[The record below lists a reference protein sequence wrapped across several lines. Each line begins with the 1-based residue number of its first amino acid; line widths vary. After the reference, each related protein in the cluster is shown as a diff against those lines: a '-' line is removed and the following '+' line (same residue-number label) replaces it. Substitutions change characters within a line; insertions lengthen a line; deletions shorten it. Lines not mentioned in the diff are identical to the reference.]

1 MLYNYLKVGVRNLLK
16 YKVFSFI
23 NVFGLAAAM
32 SVCMLIILM
41 LADQRSYDQ
50 FHAHH
55 DRIYRVLTEPRN
67 ARQPYATTPFPLAGA
82 LKANYPILEEVTH
95 LRPGV
100 GGDALY
106 QGKATELRGFF
117 ADAAFFNVLSY
128 PLQSGDRQTVLQ
140 HPNTMV
146 ITAGTARRLFGD
158 QDPVGKTVKFVS
170 RGLHFMEKNGIGTPP
185 VAWGTFTVTGVL
197 AEQGYKSHL
206 KFDVLVSES
215 SLPALAKKEQ
225 VADLAGN
232 WGDYNQCYT
241 YALLRHDMEAA
252 DLTGALQILA
262 RRQYSGS
269 ADKALEGLQL
279 HAQPLREVSST
290 LLNNDAS
297 YRLPEMVYYLL
308 TMLAAVILL
317 SACLN
322 YTNLSVAR
330 AVTRAKEIGVRKVN
344 GAGRRHLVW
353 QFLGESVGTALLALT
368 LAVLL
373 LVGIKPAFRSLWVNQ
388 YLNFELDA
396 APWVYLVFFALAV
409 GIGLLAG
416 AYPALHLSGFQP
428 IKVLKRTDLPR
439 PGRLGLRK
447 ALGVTQLVIS
457 AFFITTSILL
467 YNQFRHYLSFEY
479 GFRSGN
485 VVNIEL
491 QSNDYLRVKNEF
503 GSLPGVTGVSAC
515 DVIPATGRSNGI
527 TLRKMGSKEEF
538 KQAALLQADE
548 HFVGNLGMKLVAG
561 RNLPPAGTAASR
573 FVLVNR
579 SAVQAFGYKHPAEI
593 VGQELELEWNK
604 QAVEVAGVVEDFRH
618 RLLFTHE
625 EVGPLVLRNQPADF
639 KYVNVQLAATADPQG
654 TVSQLAERWK
664 TLDPV
669 HPFKYEF
676 FDQELAATNQ
686 GIFDVVSV
694 LGFLAFLAV
703 TISCLGLLGMATYTT
718 ERRRK
723 EVGIRK
729 VLGAADLGIALL
741 LSREFLKML
750 ALAVVLGVPLTYG
763 INTLWLQNFPNR
775 VPFGAGT
782 VGLGTGI
789 LLVLGLLTI
798 ASQTFKAARSK
809 PVDALRAE

>member
-41 LADQRSYDQ
+41 LADQRGYDQ
-50 FHAHH
+50 FHAHR

-82 LKANYPILEEVTH
+82 LKADYPVLEEVTH

-100 GGDALY
+100 GGDVFY
-106 QGKATELRGFF
+106 GGKATELRGFF
-117 ADAAFFNVLSY
+117 ADAAFFNVLSC
-128 PLQSGDRQTVLQ
+128 PLRSGDPQTVLR
-140 HPNTMV
+140 HPNAMV
-146 ITAGTARRLFGD
+146 ITAATARRLFGD
-158 QDPVGKTVKFVS
+158 RDPVGKTVQFVS
-170 RGLHFMEKNGIGTPP
+170 RGLHFLEKSGIGTPP
-185 VAWGTFTVTGVL
+185 VAWGTFTITGVL
-197 AEQGYKSHL
+197 ADQGYKSHL

-215 SLPALAKKEQ
+215 SLPALAKGGL
-225 VADLAGN
+225 VDDLASN

-241 YALLRHDMEAA
+241 YALLRPDRQAA
-252 DLTGALQILA
+252 DFTSALQILA
-262 RRQYSGS
+262 QRQYGGN
-269 ADKALEGLQL
+269 ADKELEGLRL

-290 LLNNDAS
+290 LLNNDAG
-297 YRLPEMVYYLL
+297 YRLPELVYYLL
-308 TMLAAVILL
+308 ALLAAVIML

-344 GAGRRHLVW
+344 GAGRKHLVG
-353 QFLGESVGTALLALT
+353 QFLGESVGTALLALL

-396 APWVYLVFFALAV
+396 APWVYLVFVALAV
-409 GIGLLAG
+409 VIGLLAG

-428 IKVLKRTDLPR
+428 IKVLKRTDVPR
-439 PGRLGLRK
+439 RGRLGLRK

-485 VVNIEL
+485 VVNVEL
-491 QSNDYLRVKNEF
+491 QSNDYLRAKNEF
-503 GSLPGVTGVSAC
+503 GSVPGVAGVSAC

-527 TLRKMGSKEEF
+527 TLRKMGSQEEF
-538 KQAALLQADE
+538 KGAALLQADE
-548 HFVGNLGMKLVAG
+548 HFVGNLGLKLVAG
-561 RNLPPAGTAASR
+561 RNLPPAGPAAGR

-579 SAVQAFGYKHPAEI
+579 SAVQAFGYRHPAEI
-593 VGQELELEWNK
+593 VGQELELEGNK
-604 QAVEVAGVVEDFRH
+604 AAVEVAGVVEDFRH
-618 RLLFTHE
+618 RLLFTHDK
-625 EVGPLVLRNQPADF
+625 VGPLVLRNQPADF
-639 KYVNVQLAATADPQG
+639 KYVNVQLAATADPRG
-654 TVSQLAERWK
+654 TVARLAEKWK

-750 ALAVVLGVPLTYG
+750 ALAVALGVPLTYG
-763 INTLWLQNFPNR
+763 VNALWLQNFPNR

-782 VGLGTGI
+782 LLLGTGI

-798 ASQTFKAARSK
+798 ASQTFRAARSK